1 MFWKIKLRS
10 YFILFS
16 NDNNK
21 IQFVGELLI
30 DLIEYKKHTSVKIVF
45 WPLCRVQIA
54 QSMAQKWAAP
64 WEKNSTDISA
74 ISVLF
79 CISDISKTSTI
90 MPCRIGGSLPCFTQ
104 LHIQRERER
113 ERERERCCL
122 MIFSSNTASSRW
134 KSFTAK
140 MQWLAIQSL
149 ASDHCLGCLCP
160 HSLPPAWCLLLHYT
174 ATLHCT
180 CTLYSALCTYINI
193 LIHTLHSTV
202 HTHALVCNTLGKHQ
216 NK

>member
-113 ERERERCCL
+113 EVLPYDFQQQYRKLTLEKFHCKDAMTGDPISCIWSL
-122 MIFSSNTASSRW
+122 SWLPLSSLS
-134 KSFTAK
+134 
-140 MQWLAIQSL
+140 
-149 ASDHCLGCLCP
+149 
-160 HSLPPAWCLLLHYT
+160 PPCMVPAATLQLIYMYTLRSEVHVYTVQCIVYIKKT
-174 ATLHCT
+174 ATSL
-180 CTLYSALCTYINI
+180 
-193 LIHTLHSTV
+193 
-202 HTHALVCNTLGKHQ
+202 
-216 NK
+216 

>member
-113 ERERERCCL
+113 CCL

-160 HSLPPAWCLLLHYT
+160 HSLPPRGLHGACCYT
-174 ATLHCT
+174 TLLHCT
-180 CTLYSALCTYINI
+180 ARVHC
-193 LIHTLHSTV
+193 TV
-202 HTHALVCNTLGKHQ
+202 HCVHISTSWYTHYTVQYTHMLLSAILLASIKINR
-216 NK
+216 

>member
-79 CISDISKTSTI
+79 CISGISKTSTI

-113 ERERERCCL
+113 GAALWFSAAIPQAHVGKVSLQRCNDWR
-122 MIFSSNTASSRW
+122 SN
-134 KSFTAK
+134 
-140 MQWLAIQSL
+140 
-149 ASDHCLGCLCP
+149 
-160 HSLPPAWCLLLHYT
+160 LLHLIT
-174 ATLHCT
+174 ALAAFVLTLSPLGACMVPAATLHCYTALHVYTVQCTVYIYQHLDTHTTQYST
-180 CTLYSALCTYINI
+180 CSCLQYSWQA
-193 LIHTLHSTV
+193 S
-202 HTHALVCNTLGKHQ
+202 K
-216 NK
+216 